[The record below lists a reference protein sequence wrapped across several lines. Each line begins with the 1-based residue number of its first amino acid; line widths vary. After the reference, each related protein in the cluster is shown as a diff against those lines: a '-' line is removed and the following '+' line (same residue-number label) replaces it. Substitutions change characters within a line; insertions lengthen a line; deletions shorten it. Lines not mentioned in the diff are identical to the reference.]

1 MLIAIEH
8 QDSPICETVRRSRP
22 DSGIVYLPAVS
33 VRFLL
38 EPRELRLQYEAG
50 SLRRILSPCPC
61 GTPKCGDVIR
71 KYRETAALFAPKP
84 EKPEGG
90 AFNGLA

>member
-22 DSGIVYLPAVS
+22 DSGVIYLPAVS

-50 SLRRILSPCPC
+50 SLRRILSPSTG
-61 GTPKCGDVIR
+61 GTPRRGDVIQ
-71 KYRETAALFAPKP
+71 KYCETAALFAPKP
-84 EKPEGG
+84 KKPEGG